1 MSYIENTLLE
11 NEKIV
16 LLVRPHW
23 VVFMSPV
30 VVTVCVIVFFSLFS
44 GGVHFNI
51 ILLGLSITAWLV
63 LAGLFFILYALAS
76 AYITF
81 YFSEYGVTSRRV
93 LMKTGMIQRNSLE
106 LFVTKIEAIHVD
118 QSIIARLLGY
128 GTLVVIGTGGSR
140 DCFRWVP
147 NPLRFRHMIQQRI
160 DKELEKV

>member
-11 NEKIV
+11 NEKII

-30 VVTVCVIVFFSLFS
+30 VVTVFVILFFSLFS

-51 ILLGLSITAWLV
+51 VLLGLSITAWLV

-76 AYITF
+76 ACITF
-81 YFSEYGVTSRRV
+81 YFSEYGVTTRRV

-128 GTLVVIGTGGSR
+128 GTLVVVGTGGSR
-140 DCFRWVP
+140 DCFCWVP

-160 DKELEKV
+160 DKGLEKV

>member
-1 MSYIENTLLE
+1 MSYIQNTLLK
-11 NEKIV
+11 NETIV

-23 VVFMSPV
+23 VVFMSPIV
-30 VVTVCVIVFFSLFS
+30 VAVFVILFFSLFS
-44 GGVHFNI
+44 GGVHFNVV
-51 ILLGLSITAWLV
+51 LFGLSITTWLV
-63 LAGLFFILYALAS
+63 LLGIFFILYALAS

-118 QSIIARLLGY
+118 QSIIARLMGY

-147 NPLRFRHMIQQRI
+147 DPLRFRHMIQQRI
-160 DKELEKV
+160 DEELEKV